1 VGSSVYG
8 TAALARNVADTYN
21 FDVAGIVTGY
31 GFWNWIIEA
40 LDGWFVLGQSE
51 RENLPSSDFIARSPD
66 IKTLIEIILTIPPD
80 LKYLVGHS
88 KGSLMIDFVLR
99 RFVQKHL
106 DVSNSRYS
114 DLLSL
119 NVRTLGAVV
128 SPPEQFTQ
136 VRQFMG
142 QLDYLG
148 NLNSHMFASYEE
160 VPGAGHHLNPKPPIP
175 LPSRYLDVCEVL
187 LSEQDRYPK
196 KNVSPWFWPPL
207 PSRGVETA

>member
-1 VGSSVYG
+1 MNTLPEQRTNTTPAPRLAPPNELYLNAIGRYWDRIFYDVGSLTLAEQNSLLQGGIWSPYAYREGEVIVVPPKTARRKIHHYKDTGRFLDEKSQDICAIVVAGVGSSVYG

-88 KGSLMIDFVLR
+88 KGSL
-99 RFVQKHL
+99 
-106 DVSNSRYS
+106 
-114 DLLSL
+114 
-119 NVRTLGAVV
+119 
-128 SPPEQFTQ
+128 
-136 VRQFMG
+136 
-142 QLDYLG
+142 
-148 NLNSHMFASYEE
+148 
-160 VPGAGHHLNPKPPIP
+160 
-175 LPSRYLDVCEVL
+175 
-187 LSEQDRYPK
+187 
-196 KNVSPWFWPPL
+196 
-207 PSRGVETA
+207 